1 MPSFR
6 SKLDKNVVYFRFA
19 HEGQAL
25 EKVEFYGK
33 EIAVGD
39 LRHTIAEMK
48 KLPKVDLQIMNET
61 TGEVYARDG
70 HLLHRN
76 VIVTVRR
83 TPVQTQKRAQVLNLE
98 GADIFA
104 PVKKAKKAAKVVEPE
119 VPEQKAP
126 CPPEYLCPVC
136 RGLFEDPAIARCCG
150 RSACAV
156 CFKEHSSGFCPLC
169 SREEE
174 QKPLPNPRLAE
185 IIGSLNLDYFELPS
199 VTVARQAAARG
210 ADLSAKKAAAK
221 APVAAATPSPPQAQA
236 VPVASV
242 PMSQAGP
249 FDAVSPSPAQAGVT
263 YVPCM
268 LSPEQFHAW
277 QSLLSKKK
285 R

>member
-210 ADLSAKKAAAK
+210 PGGCGNPLSATGAGRARGIRSDVTGGSFRCSEPFPCAGWCHLC
-221 APVAAATPSPPQAQA
+221 AVHA
-236 VPVASV
+236 VPRAISCLAVASE
-242 PMSQAGP
+242 QEK
-249 FDAVSPSPAQAGVT
+249 AVT
-263 YVPCM
+263 DRLC
-268 LSPEQFHAW
+268 F
-277 QSLLSKKK
+277 
-285 R
+285 

>member
-1 MPSFR
+1 MLGRQYVP
-6 SKLDKNVVYFRFA
+6 NMC
-19 HEGQAL
+19 AL
-25 EKVEFYGK
+25 Q
-33 EIAVGD
+33 
-39 LRHTIAEMK
+39 
-48 KLPKVDLQIMNET
+48 VDLQIMNET